1 MFPVKLKDIHNFEKR
16 NNIGVNVFGVEGK
29 IKVKALSLH
38 YVFQKQIWE
47 LTQSHCSLN
56 VVIV

>member
-1 MFPVKLKDIHNFEKR
+1 MFPVKLKDIHNFEER

-29 IKVKALSLH
+29 INVKVLSLH

-47 LTQSHCSLN
+47 LIQSHCSLKD
-56 VVIV
+56 VIV